1 MMNTFNVYGR
11 TKITFCIGTIVLYEK
26 LVTLFIKDI
35 IINITINLEKPHVLN
50 FKTCTLKQ
58 KEVVPMVSLE
68 NTIYPKMYYPAIC
81 QVTYKSKKCLS
92 TLKLKSYS

>member
-11 TKITFCIGTIVLYEK
+11 AKIIFCIGIIILYEK
-26 LVTLFIKDI
+26 LVTLLIIDI
-35 IINITINLEKPHVLN
+35 IINTTINIEKPHVLN

-58 KEVVPMVSLE
+58 KDVVPMVSLE
-68 NTIYPKMYYPAIC
+68 NTIYPKMYYPTIC

-92 TLKLKSYS
+92 TIKF